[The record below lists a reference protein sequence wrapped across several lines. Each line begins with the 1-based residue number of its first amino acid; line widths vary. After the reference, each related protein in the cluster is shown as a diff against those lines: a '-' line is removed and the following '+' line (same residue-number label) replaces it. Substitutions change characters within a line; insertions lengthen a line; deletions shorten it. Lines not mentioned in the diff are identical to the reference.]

1 MIKLTRLFPLQPRKI
16 FGFNSLQTLLQLDIP
31 VMFLLSLCEDQV
43 GQDEWR
49 NHNEERASDSPE
61 SVWKTLGKGSGKSSL
76 FQRRNVVLGCSS
88 DSDSELAK
96 TKTKS
101 SN

>member
-1 MIKLTRLFPLQPRKI
+1 MIKLTRLFPLQSRKI
-16 FGFNSLQTLLQLDIP
+16 FGFNSLQTWLQLDIP
-31 VMFLLSLCEDQV
+31 VMLLLSLCEDQV
-43 GQDEWR
+43 GQDKWR
-49 NHNEERASDSPE
+49 NHNEEGASNSPQC
-61 SVWKTLGKGSGKSSL
+61 VWKTLGESSSKSSL

-88 DSDSELAK
+88 DSDSKLAK